1 MTRSFHPAL
10 VALGLST
17 AYLLAIFAP
26 LVSAPHTAVYHLAGP
41 ISSVVVPV
49 LLNFVLLWLA
59 LTALLL
65 IARRSRRLDTVVW
78 WVLLV
83 SLPWIVLK
91 NLALLQWFPLK
102 HHVSVALFSFTAFL
116 VLCTPLVFH
125 PSVLSQFERLRHFMT
140 VLLSFTA
147 FSGIILVGQVIWVA
161 YETRDLNDRP
171 YLHQPVA
178 AASTP
183 RPRII
188 WLLLDE
194 LSYQQLYEQRYPGL
208 ALPAFDR
215 LASQSVVFTQVQPV
229 GNVTESAVPALMTGD
244 PVERIRVSTD
254 GRELSLLNRNS
265 TTWYSFDPH
274 HTVFQQALDAGYST
288 AIAGWYNPYCRIMP
302 QVLDRC
308 FWTAK
313 MPVAVI
319 MVPGESI
326 ASNMMQIV
334 HRLFTNSAFLL
345 FHRTRSTP
353 GTRLEKD
360 LHVNDF
366 ETLMRES
373 DNILTN
379 PSSDFV
385 FLHLPIP
392 HPPGIY
398 NRRSRSFTNGNSSYV
413 DNLAL
418 ADDYLA
424 HVRRLLEQ
432 QNAWDS
438 STIVV
443 MGDHSWRNR
452 LLWAPQPTWTPED
465 QAASHNVTFD
475 SRPAYI
481 VKLPNQQQGTRFDAP
496 FSALRTRALFDGLLQ
511 GQLRTPDDLAAWA
524 SRPAQAIAVNSH

>member
-1 MTRSFHPAL
+1 M
-10 VALGLST
+10 
-17 AYLLAIFAP
+17 
-26 LVSAPHTAVYHLAGP
+26 VSAPHTAIYHLAGP
-41 ISSVVVPV
+41 VSSVVVPV
-49 LLNFVLLWLA
+49 LLNFVLLWLG
-59 LTALLL
+59 LTVLLMT
-65 IARRSRRLDTVVW
+65 AKRSPRFDVIVW
-78 WVLLV
+78 WAILV

-102 HHVSVALFSFTAFL
+102 HQVSVAMFSLTAL
-116 VLCTPLVFH
+116 LLLITPVVFH
-125 PSVLSQFERLRHFMT
+125 PKVLPLFERARRFMT
-140 VLLSFTA
+140 VLISFTA
-147 FSGIILVGQVIWVA
+147 FSGVILLGEVLWMA

-171 YLHQPVA
+171 YLHQPMT

-254 GRELSLLNRNS
+254 GRELSLINRGS
-265 TTWYSFDPH
+265 DTWYPFDPH
-274 HTVFQQALDAGYST
+274 HTVFQQALDSGYST
-288 AIAGWYNPYCRIMP
+288 AIAGWYNPYCRIMS

-308 FWTAK
+308 FWTAR

-326 ASNMMQIV
+326 ASNMMQIF
-334 HRLFTNSAFLL
+334 HRLVTNTAFLL

-360 LHVNDF
+360 LHVDDF

-373 DNILTN
+373 DHILAS

-398 NRRSRSFTNGNSSYV
+398 NRRSRTFTNGNSSYI

-424 HVRRLLEQ
+424 HVRQLLEQ

-452 LLWAPQPTWTPED
+452 LLWAPLPTWTTED
-465 QAASHNVTFD
+465 QAASHQLVFD
-475 SRPAYI
+475 NRPAYI
-481 VKLPNQQQGTRFDAP
+481 VKLPHQQQGRRVDTP
-496 FSALRTRALFDGLLQ
+496 FSALRTRALFDGLLR
-511 GQLRTPDDLAAWA
+511 GELRDPDDLAAWA
-524 SRPAQAIAVNSH
+524 SRPAEAVAASRR